1 MPVVASSVQQRRRQ
15 RRAGERGVR
24 EPGMRPACREAPATA
39 ARITPVP
46 LAWFPLAAVRGTR
59 RRIRRPVGLGCG
71 SPGCCSPPRE
81 EPDGGG
87 SVAWRPVGPDCGS
100 YASLACSIVSVAVL
114 CPSLPRPFQSCFRH
128 CGSSASY
135 VATFDP
141 QSRLSDKTEGA
152 LSYFVVVEWAPPLF
166 FPALAH
172 DHAGA
177 GVKADEK
184 VQRKCS
190 KAMTWRARSAGERR

>member
-24 EPGMRPACREAPATA
+24 EPGMRPACREAPVTA
-39 ARITPVP
+39 ARITPVTLP
-46 LAWFPLAAVRGTR
+46 AAQGPRQRSVAR
-59 RRIRRPVGLGCG
+59 RSVGLDCG
-71 SPGCCSPPRE
+71 SPGCRPPRRGD
-81 EPDGGG
+81 PDGGG

-152 LSYFVVVEWAPPLF
+152 LSYFVVVEWVPPLSF
-166 FPALAH
+166 TRFGP
-172 DHAGA
+172 
-177 GVKADEK
+177 
-184 VQRKCS
+184 
-190 KAMTWRARSAGERR
+190 RSRWGSA